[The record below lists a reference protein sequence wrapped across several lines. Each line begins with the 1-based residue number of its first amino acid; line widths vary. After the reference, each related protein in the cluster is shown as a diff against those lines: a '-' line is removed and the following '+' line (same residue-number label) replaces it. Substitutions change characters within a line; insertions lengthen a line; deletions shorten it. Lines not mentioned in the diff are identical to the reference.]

1 MKLKLLPLGLPIL
14 FFAQLASAELLS
26 VKTATANFRELPHE
40 ASKIKFTADKFY
52 PVEVVEKKAGWVK
65 VKDFEGDT
73 AWVAQKVLAKQ
84 ATVVISMDRATVR
97 EAANTKSDVLFKVER
112 GEVFKIE
119 EKKGDWIKVV
129 DAHGDGGWIRN
140 DMTWGDSPAK
150 EDAEPTK
157 SDAGVLDVKASDK
170 SQPKESASKAKE
182 ADKAADA
189 KASDKREEAE
199 TTRVSLSSP
208 DHLEMLCQAYLD
220 NPPVRVEFHSEKA
233 GDKHADKPTAEK
245 KAEKKAAKPAPKPA
259 VKPAAKPAPKK
270 K

>member
-1 MKLKLLPLGLPIL
+1 VKLKLLPLGLPIL
-14 FFAQLASAELLS
+14 FIAQLASAELLS

-84 ATVVISMDRATVR
+84 ATVVISTDRANVR

-119 EKKGDWIKVV
+119 DKKGDWIKVV

-150 EDAEPTK
+150 EDAEPK
-157 SDAGVLDVKASDK
+157 KADAAVLDKKASDK
-170 SQPKESASKAKE
+170 SQPTESTSKAKE
-182 ADKAADA
+182 ADAKVDA
-189 KASDKREEAE
+189 KANDKREASES
-199 TTRVSLSSP
+199 TRASLSSP

-220 NPPVRVEFHSEKA
+220 NPPVKIEVHQEKA
-233 GDKHADKPTAEK
+233 VDKHAAEK
-245 KAEKKAAKPAPKPA
+245 KAEKKADK
-259 VKPAAKPAPKK
+259 KPAAKPAPKPAAKPAQK
-270 K
+270 KKK